1 MAACS
6 STPPPP
12 PPPSATPTYEQPP
25 RPVRPEEVPLK
36 LPAVQDGDTQFLL
49 IGLTANQSELAGSH
63 VEFNPKGAY
72 TRIRLVITN
81 VGRGGT
87 TFEPRKQ
94 QLVTTDGNTYPPDE
108 QAMLIKRQPYETFTL
123 GANDRLEFD
132 LYYDI
137 PKGAKAKALK
147 AFGGATLTHDA
158 NDSTDVPLPR

>member
-1 MAACS
+1 LK
-6 STPPPP
+6 
-12 PPPSATPTYEQPP
+12 QPP
-25 RPVRPEEVPLK
+25 
-36 LPAVQDGDTQFLL
+36 VQDGETQFLL
-49 IGLTANQSELAGSH
+49 IGLTADQTELAGSH
-63 VEFNPKGAY
+63 VEFNAKGAY

-94 QLVTTDGNTYPPDE
+94 QLVTGDGTTYVPDE
-108 QAMLIKRQPYETFTL
+108 QAMLIKRQPYDTFTL

-147 AFGGATLTHDA
+147 AFGGATITHDA
-158 NDSTDVPLPR
+158 DGSTDIPLPQ